1 MRIKCYKGA
10 KANEE
15 ISIEVSPEMKLDT
28 IREEL
33 ISNGFIPKEDTKEQA
48 YRFIVRTTTAKKTSF
63 EDIVIPVDTEKF
75 VPVNAV
81 WGFEK
86 QVILSDIY
94 IGKKEKADY
103 VGFLCKKWFSDFLA
117 VSCKLNMTDK
127 YAIDRNKEIGAFEPM
142 MMYDVIPLFDPNKSS
157 NNLLIPFSNVC
168 VCLEGSVVQ
177 FDLTSWGAAG
187 YNYQIYDSAGHYI
200 VDDLYHTFRQE
211 KDLENGS
218 YGNSCIRRWQ
228 NKGNTIEITG
238 VKNIPGASSES
249 ATRLRKITFRSRS
262 LRSYMRGD
270 SSFKSSA
277 RQPGVQGQILT
288 RSAMSLSI
296 TGEERKQELLNA
308 SKNIGYLD
316 GDSIMSGAPVEGG
329 QSSQTFGSIHNIEAE
344 SWDNPLGFMQVD
356 FFVFKSREEAE
367 QTIKKLNSLDNAFWD

>member
-1 MRIKCYKGA
+1 MKIKCYKGA

-15 ISIEVSPEMKLDT
+15 ISIEVSPEMTLDK
-28 IREEL
+28 IRKEL
-33 ISNGFIPKEDTKEQA
+33 ISHDFIPVEDTKDQA
-48 YRFIVRTTTAKKTSF
+48 YRFIFRTTTAKKVSF

-75 VPVNAV
+75 VPINAV

-94 IGKKEKADY
+94 VGKKEKADY

-117 VSCKLNMTDK
+117 VSCRLNMTDE
-127 YAIDRNKEIGAFEPM
+127 YAIKRNREIGAFEPM
-142 MMYDVIPLFDPNKSS
+142 MMYDVVPLFDPKHSS
-157 NNLLIPFSNVC
+157 NKLLVPFSNVC

-200 VDDLYHTFRQE
+200 AEDLYHTFRKE
-211 KDLENGS
+211 EDLKDGS
-218 YGNSCIRRWQ
+218 YGNSHIRRWQ
-228 NKGNTIEITG
+228 SNGNTIEITG
-238 VKNIPGASSES
+238 VKNIPGAASES

-262 LRSYMRGD
+262 VRSYMRGD
-270 SSFKSSA
+270 VSFQSSA

-288 RSAMSLSI
+288 RSAMPFV
-296 TGEERKQELLNA
+296 GEEGRKQELLNA
-308 SKNIGYLD
+308 SKSHIGYMD
-316 GDSIMSGAPVEGG
+316 GDSVTSGAPVEGG
-329 QSSQTFGSIHNIEAE
+329 QSSQTFGTIRNIETE
-344 SWDNPLGFMQVD
+344 PWENPLGFMQVD